1 MFLLLS
7 ACYNPTLF
15 VILWRH
21 AMKHQPIGFAFVTIR
36 WFGMETWDHPELR
49 SAGTDCH
56 VFIHPSPP
64 SLPPS
69 SPSLLP
75 PPPPCPPASF
85 SFAPGNEFPRRR
97 LHSAGDWR
105 VKRADGCVGKRS
117 ALTWQNTRVSRGG
130 KPCARPGIRWHERSC
145 ALRDFFVDHTV
156 HVSLV
161 ATCASCKMCNR
172 LLLFVMAEIFYLIYL
187 SILEIIH
194 SKALIVYSS
203 LSTE

>member
-15 VILWRH
+15 LILWRH

-64 SLPPS
+64 SLDPSLPPS
-69 SPSLLP
+69 SLLP
-75 PPPPCPPASF
+75 PPPPCLPASF

-117 ALTWQNTRVSRGG
+117 ALTWQSTRVSRGG
-130 KPCARPGIRWHERSC
+130 AMRETGYPLARAE
-145 ALRDFFVDHTV
+145 L
-156 HVSLV
+156 
-161 ATCASCKMCNR
+161 CASGFLCGPYCACQSCRNMCVMQNVQQILTVCNGWD
-172 LLLFVMAEIFYLIYL
+172 LLSYLFTYLFW
-187 SILEIIH
+187 
-194 SKALIVYSS
+194 K
-203 LSTE
+203 